1 MEVEEGNAILI
12 KKEKGAVGEQQTPRA
27 GLSIQPA

>member
-12 KKEKGAVGEQQTPRA
+12 KKAKQAAGEQQTPRA
-27 GLSIQPA
+27 GLLV